1 MNDPELNKKLK
12 QSARV
17 SLYLGVSEGVFVL
30 LVGLAFIFDYPQ
42 QFGFIIA
49 GSLAIGFFWLFIQQK
64 IIKSTYKL
72 MLDYKFEDLS
82 KSVAKSSD
90 NLLDNLTR
98 ESTEL
103 VDDEEFDITKV
114 KDKKDSELV

>member
-1 MNDPELNKKLK
+1 MNDRELDRKLK
-12 QSARV
+12 QSSRT
-17 SLYLGVSEGVFVL
+17 SLYLALSEGVFV
-30 LVGLAFIFDYPQ
+30 VFVVLAFVFEHPQ

-82 KSVAKSSD
+82 KNVKKSSD

-103 VDDEEFDITKV
+103 IDSDDFDITKV
-114 KDKKDSELV
+114 KNKKDSELV